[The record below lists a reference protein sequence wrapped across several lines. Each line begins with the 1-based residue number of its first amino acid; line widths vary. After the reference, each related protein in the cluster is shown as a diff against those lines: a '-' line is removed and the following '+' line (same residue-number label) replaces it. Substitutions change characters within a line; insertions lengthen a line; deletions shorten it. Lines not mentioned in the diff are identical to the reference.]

1 MLMQDGP
8 LRSSEYFTD
17 AILLINLITS
27 LMDGHAVSSKLP
39 EFLEMELRSWEIGWC
54 SFSLIPLLVYCAKV
68 WYHKQTQDLNSMT
81 LLAIWVSF
89 LYHSFGQNPMSPCL
103 VLIRS
108 IGFCSLILNKTKER
122 KFCLDQSLFWV
133 FQQTQL
139 CLQWLTTKD
148 FNAGELKFNRV
159 SANSHAGVNCEPLGF
174 KIKILKIPTTVCI

>member
-17 AILLINLITS
+17 AILLNLITS

-122 KFCLDQSLFWV
+122 KFCLDQSLFLS
-133 FQQTQL
+133 FPTNSTL
-139 CLQWLTTKD
+139 
-148 FNAGELKFNRV
+148 FAM
-159 SANSHAGVNCEPLGF
+159 ANNKGF
-174 KIKILKIPTTVCI
+174 